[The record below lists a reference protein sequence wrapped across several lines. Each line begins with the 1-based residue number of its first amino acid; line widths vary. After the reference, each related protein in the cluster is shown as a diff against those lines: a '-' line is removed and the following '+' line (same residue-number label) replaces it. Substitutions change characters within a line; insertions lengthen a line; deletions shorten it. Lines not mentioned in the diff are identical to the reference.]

1 MAPLTNVPIMSEI
14 SIQLFKHLEYQNLF
28 IISGDIGRASLMQNF
43 LCMEERRNGQPP
55 VLYRIVV
62 FNINFKNIINNIK
75 TTLLNVFLY
84 ISDVENLSLID

>member
-1 MAPLTNVPIMSEI
+1 
-14 SIQLFKHLEYQNLF
+14 
-28 IISGDIGRASLMQNF
+28 
-43 LCMEERRNGQPP
+43 MEEQRNGQPV
-55 VLYRIVV
+55 VLYGIFV

>member
-1 MAPLTNVPIMSEI
+1 
-14 SIQLFKHLEYQNLF
+14 
-28 IISGDIGRASLMQNF
+28 
-43 LCMEERRNGQPP
+43 MEERRNGQPL

>member
-1 MAPLTNVPIMSEI
+1 
-14 SIQLFKHLEYQNLF
+14 
-28 IISGDIGRASLMQNF
+28 
-43 LCMEERRNGQPP
+43 MEEQLNGQPL

>member
-1 MAPLTNVPIMSEI
+1 
-14 SIQLFKHLEYQNLF
+14 
-28 IISGDIGRASLMQNF
+28 
-43 LCMEERRNGQPP
+43 MEEQRNGQPP